1 MKKLGLQIFTVR
13 DYFKFP
19 DMAKATFR
27 RMAEIGYTQGQT
39 AGFYCLTPEEYAA
52 AAKDAGI
59 EIVGT
64 HYEWDKIINETD
76 DTMRIHEILGTT
88 NIGIGGMPGFARE
101 TKEGLLTFIEQA
113 NEVAA
118 KINKHG
124 FKFTYHNHS
133 FEFKKFDGKTM
144 FDYLVE
150 GLDPKTCSFVLDTY
164 WVQHG
169 GADVR
174 ATIERLAG
182 RIDILHLKDMGACGG
197 EKGNIPYI
205 TSVGNGNINFA
216 DIVPLAEK
224 TGVSSFVVEQ
234 DGNWVDNDPF
244 KAIKNSYDHIKSI
257 GLLD

>member
-1 MKKLGLQIFTVR
+1 MKQIGLQIFTVR

-64 HYEWDKIINETD
+64 HYDWNKIIDETD
-76 DTMRIHEILGTT
+76 DTMRIHEVLGTT

-101 TKEGLLTFIEQA
+101 TKEGLLQFIEQA

-169 GADVR
+169 GGDP
-174 ATIERLAG
+174 IKWINDLKG
-182 RIDILHLKDMGACGG
+182 RIDILHLKDKKVTNWDG
-197 EKGNIPYI
+197 EIGEIG
-205 TSVGNGNINFA
+205 VGNLPWKKIL
-216 DIVPLAEK
+216 DTAER
-224 TGVSSFVVEQ
+224 TGVKTIVVEQ
-234 DGNWVDNDPF
+234 DCNWTDDDAF
-244 KAIKNSYDHIKSI
+244 KSAKMSADY
-257 GLLD
+257 LAQFLDK